1 MDQVEALAGQ
11 QAVPPASNNAA
22 KGRST
27 KGRKGEKNKCL
38 KNTMSIFH
46 ERRIVGAHLLHV

>member
-27 KGRKGEKNKCL
+27 ANKRKKRRKEQKFEKYDVHI
-38 KNTMSIFH
+38 S
-46 ERRIVGAHLLHV
+46 